1 MKAAR
6 EHMRGKSILD
16 HAMEMLQQGRT
27 SVPEV
32 MRVSNQVE
40 D

>member
-1 MKAAR
+1 
-6 EHMRGKSILD
+6 MRGKTILD
-16 HAMEMLQQGRT
+16 HAMAMMRQGRT
-27 SVPEV
+27 TVAEV